1 MQHEQQQNATDGNRN
16 KLFAGLT
23 KKLVSLEQEV
33 SEKDAQLRAY
43 QSRDASMTLE
53 LHNTTL
59 ALGQERSLLSLA
71 NSTISKLESKM
82 QEILPQFEYHLEQ
95 KRQVASLQEQLSISS
110 ASLEDMRFKCE
121 KLAIWKEEQ
130 TALDGSRSV
139 SDREM
144 LGTLIREVQSERTR
158 AEQTRTRIL
167 EQVAASVYNKKQRVL
182 IVDIFKRWK
191 HDIRFYHKYNLVYF
205 KSAESH
211 GMCLLRTVMQNWR
224 SIWPVGKYLC
234 SSSTIRRLSPLL
246 HSECRHGQERRCLS
260 LRLLRN
266 SGIAKMAF
274 RMWKRFADD
283 TQTIGD
289 VQMQRSSGSF
299 SNAYMNSEGSAR
311 KLKQIDSSKFGV
323 LILNLRVKYALKRL
337 LLVWHYEA
345 NIEEKSKRVSEIEN
359 DAKQARLQ
367 FSGEMQMLEAQ
378 RKSFE
383 GEIEKIR
390 TRSHTLVQK
399 TVETLFGSNTR
410 VMLQSSFNKLKNCA
424 LEARSLKIE
433 ELQQSLLHVGENTAF
448 KLLQYETAIT
458 MARDYCI
465 RRFLP
470 EIAFLTWKKATVVV
484 QSTHEADA
492 LNARIAELESSRE
505 TQGRMQNSL
514 AEASVMDVEG
524 NHDQQPNRRFQNSRV
539 SPKETVHLDRTLER
553 LDGSA
558 STQNRGD
565 RSQQNST
572 KHRHIQEFAGERT
585 LHEISS
591 QNQGQHQT
599 LSQLASFLMPPA
611 IEQSIS
617 SSPLMEMYRATPKS
631 TFEDMIPDHSS
642 LIDLQQKL
650 SRLESRWASIR
661 LSTS

>member
-1 MQHEQQQNATDGNRN
+1 M
-16 KLFAGLT
+16 
-23 KKLVSLEQEV
+23 
-33 SEKDAQLRAY
+33 
-43 QSRDASMTLE
+43 
-53 LHNTTL
+53 
-59 ALGQERSLLSLA
+59 
-71 NSTISKLESKM
+71 
-82 QEILPQFEYHLEQ
+82 
-95 KRQVASLQEQLSISS
+95 
-110 ASLEDMRFKCE
+110 
-121 KLAIWKEEQ
+121 
-130 TALDGSRSV
+130 
-139 SDREM
+139 
-144 LGTLIREVQSERTR
+144 
-158 AEQTRTRIL
+158 
-167 EQVAASVYNKKQRVL
+167 
-182 IVDIFKRWK
+182 
-191 HDIRFYHKYNLVYF
+191 
-205 KSAESH
+205 
-211 GMCLLRTVMQNWR
+211 
-224 SIWPVGKYLC
+224 
-234 SSSTIRRLSPLL
+234 L

-283 TQTIGD
+283 TQTMGD

-345 NIEEKSKRVSEIEN
+345 SIEEKSKRVGEIEN
-359 DAKQARLQ
+359 DANQARLQ

-383 GEIEKIR
+383 GEVEKIR
-390 TRSHTLVQK
+390 TRSHKLVQQ

-410 VMLQSSFNKLKNCA
+410 VLLQSCFNRLKNCA
-424 LEARSLKIE
+424 LEARSLKID
-433 ELQQSLLHVGENTAF
+433 ELQESLLHVGNNIAF

-470 EIAFLTWKKATVVV
+470 EIAFLTWKKATVVK

-505 TQGRMQNSL
+505 TQGRMQTSL
-514 AEASVMDVEG
+514 AEASVMDVDG
-524 NHDQQPNRRFQNSRV
+524 NHDQQPSRRFQNSHV
-539 SPKETVHLDRTLER
+539 SPKEAVHLDRTPER
-553 LDGSA
+553 LDRSA

-572 KHRHIQEFAGERT
+572 KHRDIREFAGERT

-591 QNQGQHQT
+591 QNEGKHQT

-611 IEQSIS
+611 LEQSIS
-617 SSPLMEMYRATPKS
+617 SSPLMEMYHPTAKS
-631 TFEDMIPDHSS
+631 SFEDMIPDHSS

>member
-1 MQHEQQQNATDGNRN
+1 
-16 KLFAGLT
+16 
-23 KKLVSLEQEV
+23 
-33 SEKDAQLRAY
+33 
-43 QSRDASMTLE
+43 
-53 LHNTTL
+53 
-59 ALGQERSLLSLA
+59 
-71 NSTISKLESKM
+71 
-82 QEILPQFEYHLEQ
+82 
-95 KRQVASLQEQLSISS
+95 
-110 ASLEDMRFKCE
+110 
-121 KLAIWKEEQ
+121 
-130 TALDGSRSV
+130 
-139 SDREM
+139 
-144 LGTLIREVQSERTR
+144 
-158 AEQTRTRIL
+158 
-167 EQVAASVYNKKQRVL
+167 
-182 IVDIFKRWK
+182 
-191 HDIRFYHKYNLVYF
+191 
-205 KSAESH
+205 
-211 GMCLLRTVMQNWR
+211 
-224 SIWPVGKYLC
+224 
-234 SSSTIRRLSPLL
+234 
-246 HSECRHGQERRCLS
+246 
-260 LRLLRN
+260 
-266 SGIAKMAF
+266 
-274 RMWKRFADD
+274 
-283 TQTIGD
+283 
-289 VQMQRSSGSF
+289 
-299 SNAYMNSEGSAR
+299 
-311 KLKQIDSSKFGV
+311 
-323 LILNLRVKYALKRL
+323 
-337 LLVWHYEA
+337 
-345 NIEEKSKRVSEIEN
+345 
-359 DAKQARLQ
+359 
-367 FSGEMQMLEAQ
+367 
-378 RKSFE
+378 
-383 GEIEKIR
+383 
-390 TRSHTLVQK
+390 
-399 TVETLFGSNTR
+399 
-410 VMLQSSFNKLKNCA
+410 MLQSSFNKLKNCA

-599 LSQLASFLMPPA
+599 LSQLASFLMPPVT
-611 IEQSIS
+611 EQSIS

-631 TFEDMIPDHSS
+631 SFEDMIPDHSS